1 MIQGPDSIPADS
13 GGRTPPQALDAE
25 RMVLGAMMLDR
36 EAIGRALEVL
46 DEEAFY
52 RRAHKRIYQC
62 LISLYDRG
70 EAADVITVADDLA
83 KRGWLEEVGG
93 ASFLSS
99 LIEEIGTAAHIE
111 YHARI
116 VLEKATLRRLIQ
128 ASGTI
133 MSDAYDQRLPS
144 SELLDK
150 AEEAIFSIS
159 ENRDKKAFT
168 SLRELMN
175 PTFHAI
181 EEQAKKK
188 SPITGVET
196 GFADLDLLTAGLQPS
211 DLVIVAGRPSMGK
224 TAFCL
229 NVAENA
235 AMKSKVPVAVF
246 SLEMSKEQL
255 IRRLLCS
262 QSRVSGQR
270 LRTGFLRDTDWPALA
285 AAANRLAGAPIY
297 IDDTPAPTVLE
308 MRAKSRRLKA
318 EVDLGLII
326 IDYLQLVRGAPG
338 TENRQQEISQIS
350 RSLKALAK
358 ELKVPVVAL
367 SQLSRAVES
376 RGGDKR
382 PMLSDLRECVTG
394 DTLVCL
400 ADGRRVPIR
409 DLVGQEPEVLAM
421 SPEGHIVKASSDK
434 VWEVGRRP
442 VWSVRLASGRRIR
455 ATGRHRLFGADGW
468 VRVDE
473 LSIGDRLA
481 IARRLPEPE
490 EPADWSSARAAQKRP
505 SRTSFAGNLVTSMS
519 GSNVE
524 LFDSPRESGLV
535 FDRVVS
541 IEPAG
546 TELVYDLTV
555 PGPASWLADGIVSH
569 NSGAIEQDA
578 DVVMFVYR
586 PAMYDKNDE
595 NENLAEIIIAKQ
607 RNGPTD
613 TVNLTFLRDQTRFAS
628 LDRRHA
634 GEPFP
639 TPAEMEEPF

>member
-128 ASGTI
+128 ASGTN

-382 PMLSDLRECVTG
+382 PMLSDLRE
-394 DTLVCL
+394 
-400 ADGRRVPIR
+400 
-409 DLVGQEPEVLAM
+409 
-421 SPEGHIVKASSDK
+421 
-434 VWEVGRRP
+434 
-442 VWSVRLASGRRIR
+442 
-455 ATGRHRLFGADGW
+455 
-468 VRVDE
+468 
-473 LSIGDRLA
+473 
-481 IARRLPEPE
+481 
-490 EPADWSSARAAQKRP
+490 
-505 SRTSFAGNLVTSMS
+505 
-519 GSNVE
+519 
-524 LFDSPRESGLV
+524 
-535 FDRVVS
+535 
-541 IEPAG
+541 
-546 TELVYDLTV
+546 
-555 PGPASWLADGIVSH
+555 
-569 NSGAIEQDA
+569 SGAIEQDA